1 MIAALDIGGT
11 KLAASLV
18 DGARVIERRE
28 APTPNDRGPLA
39 VAGAAIDL
47 LRPLLARASALG
59 VAATGQVADGRVT
72 ALNIDTLQ
80 GWNAFDLQSH
90 LAEGLG
96 LTTVVLNDADAAAWG
111 EFAHGAGR
119 GTSDFAFITVSTGVG
134 SGLVLGGRLHLT
146 HHGLQAELGYTLSKG
161 GQPLE
166 LVASGGALDRWA
178 RSRGWSGAR
187 EVVRRAAEGDTEA
200 NAALDEGAA
209 LIAEKLAD
217 MRVLLGLD
225 RVAVGGGLG
234 LAPGYLDRVR
244 AELARLD
251 SLYEMEVVPA
261 ALGTDAGLV
270 GAADWAARQLA
281 QG

>member
-18 DGARVIERRE
+18 DGAQVIERRE
-28 APTPNDRGPLA
+28 APTPGDRGPLA
-39 VAGAAIDL
+39 VAGAAIEL
-47 LRPLLARASALG
+47 LQPLLARASALG

-90 LAEGLG
+90 LAEALG
-96 LTTVVLNDADAAAWG
+96 VTTVVLNDADAAAWG

-178 RSRGWSGAR
+178 RSRGWRGAR
-187 EVVRRAAEGDTEA
+187 EVVRRAAEGDIDA

-209 LIAEKLAD
+209 LVAEKLAD

-244 AELARLD
+244 AALTRLD

-270 GAADWAARQLA
+270 GAADWASRQLA